1 MKQILNKNI
10 IKNIKKIATVVALL
24 IMNLLGLGNS
34 IYAASFSEINTYM
47 VGDCGTLLTY
57 QGAEVQA
64 IYIESN
70 QNGVAYPAYCMD
82 RTKPGAEKGS
92 YNVTTQNTL
101 QDIGLWRVIINGY
114 PYKSLAEL
122 GVANQWEAFTA
133 TKQAVYCYIH
143 GKRLE
148 YFGSIGTEAG
158 NRTLNALR
166 MILTNAAN
174 STETK
179 VSSTITI
186 NRVTDKWVQDAKDKN
201 YVSKTY
207 KATANAEMSK
217 YTIELTRADGLNIGG
232 IKITDEN
239 NNERKEFYPN
249 ENFKVLVPIK
259 DMKETTAFK
268 LSVQAKVKTKPV
280 YYGETQKAG
289 TQDYAITTN
298 PYEDG
303 TGIATDEY
311 IKNETKI
318 IILKKD
324 QDNGTMLER
333 VEFELL
339 DENQK
344 TVYAD
349 LKTDKD
355 GKIVIENLVPG
366 TYYLKETNATDG
378 YEAYPELIKI
388 ELGLN
393 QEMTVTVNNKKQ
405 EKPEIEAKT
414 TANKEVKTQEV
425 KKLPVAGM

>member
-1 MKQILNKNI
+1 MNKNI
-10 IKNIKKIATVVALL
+10 IKKTRKIAIVVALL
-24 IMNLLGLGNS
+24 IMNLLALGNS
-34 IYAASFSEINTYM
+34 IYAASFSEINTYSI
-47 VGDCGTLLTY
+47 GDCGALLTY
-57 QGAEVQA
+57 QGAQVQA

-70 QNGVAYPAYCMD
+70 QSGVAYPAYCMD

-101 QDIGLWRVIINGY
+101 QDIGLWRIIINGY
-114 PYKSLAEL
+114 PYKSLGEL

-186 NRVTDKWVQDAKDKN
+186 NRVTDKWVQDAKDKD

-217 YTIELTRADGLNIGG
+217 YTIDLTRADGLNIGG
-232 IKITDEN
+232 IKVTDEN

-249 ENFKVLVPIK
+249 ENFKVLIPIK
-259 DMKETTAFK
+259 DMKETTAFN

-280 YYGETQKAG
+280 YYGKTQKPG

-303 TGIATDEY
+303 TGLITEEY
-311 IKNETKI
+311 NKNETKL

-324 QDNGTMLER
+324 QDNGNKLEN

-339 DENQK
+339 DENKQ
-344 TVYAD
+344 TIYTD

-355 GKIVIENLVPG
+355 GKIVIENLLPG
-366 TYYLKETNATDG
+366 VYYLKETNPTDG
-378 YEAYPELIKI
+378 YEVYPELIEIK
-388 ELGLN
+388 LDLN
-393 QEMTVTVNNKKQ
+393 QEMTVTVNNKKE
-405 EKPEIEAKT
+405 EKPKVETKKT
-414 TANKEVKTQEV
+414 ADKEVKTKEV

>member
-1 MKQILNKNI
+1 MNKNI
-10 IKNIKKIATVVALL
+10 IKKTRRIAIVVALL
-24 IMNLLGLGNS
+24 IMNLLTLGNS
-34 IYAASFSEINTYM
+34 IYAASFSEINTYSI
-47 VGDCGTLLTY
+47 GDCGALLTY
-57 QGAEVQA
+57 QGAQVQA

-101 QDIGLWRVIINGY
+101 QDIGLWRIIINGY
-114 PYKSLAEL
+114 PYKSLGEL

-186 NRVTDKWVQDAKDKN
+186 NRVTDKWGQDAKDKN

-207 KATANAEMSK
+207 KATANAKMLK
-217 YTIELTRADGLNIGG
+217 YTIELNRADGLNMGG

-239 NNERKEFYPN
+239 NNEKKEFYPN

-259 DMKETTAFK
+259 DMKETTSFN

-280 YYGETQKAG
+280 YYGKTQKAG

-303 TGIATDEY
+303 TGVITEEY
-311 IKNETKI
+311 DKNETKL

-324 QDNGTMLER
+324 QDNGNKLEN

-339 DENQK
+339 NENK
-344 TVYAD
+344 ETIYTD
-349 LKTDKD
+349 LKTGKD

-366 TYYLKETNATDG
+366 VYYLKETNPTDG
-378 YEAYPELIKI
+378 YEAYPELIEIK
-388 ELGLN
+388 LDLN
-393 QEMTVTVNNKKQ
+393 QEMTVTVNNKKE
-405 EKPEIEAKT
+405 EKPKVETNKT
-414 TANKEVKTQEV
+414 ADKEVKTKEV

>member
-1 MKQILNKNI
+1 MEQKLNKNI
-10 IKNIKKIATVVALL
+10 IKKIRKVATVVALL
-24 IMNLLGLGNS
+24 IMNLLTLGNS
-34 IYAASFSEINTYM
+34 IYAASFSEINTYSI
-47 VGDCGTLLTY
+47 GDCGTLMTY
-57 QGAEVQA
+57 QGAPVQA

-70 QNGVAYPAYCMD
+70 QNGASYPAYCMD
-82 RTKPGAEKGS
+82 RTKPGAETGS
-92 YNVTTQNTL
+92 YNVTTQTTL
-101 QDIGLWRVIINGY
+101 QDVGLWRIIINGY
-114 PYKSLAEL
+114 PYKSLGEL

-186 NRVTDKWVQDAKDKN
+186 NRVTDKWIQDAKDKN
-201 YVSKTY
+201 YVSKIY

-217 YTIELTRADGLNIGG
+217 YTIELTRADGINIGG

-239 NNERKEFYPN
+239 NNERNEFYPN
-249 ENFKVLVPIK
+249 ESFKVLVPIK
-259 DMKETTAFK
+259 DMKENTAFNLK
-268 LSVQAKVKTKPV
+268 AQAKVKTKPV
-280 YYGETQKAG
+280 YYGKTQKPG

-303 TGIATDEY
+303 TGFITEEY
-311 IKNETKI
+311 NKNETKL

-324 QDNGTMLER
+324 QDSGGKLEN

-339 DENQK
+339 DENKQ
-344 TVYAD
+344 TIYTD

-355 GKIVIENLVPG
+355 GKIVIENLLPG
-366 TYYLKETNATDG
+366 VYYLKETNSTDG
-378 YEAYPELIKI
+378 YEAYLELIEIKL
-388 ELGLN
+388 ELN
-393 QEMTVTVNNKKQ
+393 QEMTVTVNNKKE
-405 EKPEIEAKT
+405 EKPEVETKKT
-414 TANKEVKTQEV
+414 ADKEVKTKEV

>member
-1 MKQILNKNI
+1 MNKNI
-10 IKNIKKIATVVALL
+10 IKKTRRIAIVVALL
-24 IMNLLGLGNS
+24 IMNLLTLGNS
-34 IYAASFSEINTYM
+34 IYAASFSEINTYSI
-47 VGDCGTLLTY
+47 GDCGALLTY
-57 QGAEVQA
+57 QGAQVQA

-101 QDIGLWRVIINGY
+101 QDIGLWRIIINGY
-114 PYKSLAEL
+114 PYKSLGEL

-217 YTIELTRADGLNIGG
+217 YTIELNRADGLNMAG

-239 NNERKEFYPN
+239 NNEKKEFYPN

-259 DMKETTAFK
+259 DMKETTSFN

-280 YYGETQKAG
+280 YYGKTQKAG

-303 TGIATDEY
+303 TGVITEEY
-311 IKNETKI
+311 NKNETKL

-324 QDNGTMLER
+324 QDNGNKLEN

-339 DENQK
+339 NENK
-344 TVYAD
+344 ETIYTD

-366 TYYLKETNATDG
+366 VYYLKETNPTDG
-378 YEAYPELIKI
+378 YEAYPELIEIK
-388 ELGLN
+388 LDLN
-393 QEMTVTVNNKKQ
+393 QEMTVTVNNKKE
-405 EKPEIEAKT
+405 EKPKVETNKT
-414 TANKEVKTQEV
+414 ADKEVKTKEV

>member
-1 MKQILNKNI
+1 MNKNI
-10 IKNIKKIATVVALL
+10 IKKTRKIAIVVALL
-24 IMNLLGLGNS
+24 IMNLLALGNS
-34 IYAASFSEINTYM
+34 IYAASFSEINTYSI
-47 VGDCGTLLTY
+47 GDCGALLTY
-57 QGAEVQA
+57 QGAQVQA

-70 QNGVAYPAYCMD
+70 QSGVAYPAYCMD

-101 QDIGLWRVIINGY
+101 QDIGLWRIIINGY
-114 PYKSLAEL
+114 PYKSLGEL

-148 YFGSIGTEAG
+148 YFDSIGTEAG

-186 NRVTDKWVQDAKDKN
+186 NRVTDKWVQDAKDKD

-217 YTIELTRADGLNIGG
+217 YTIDLTRADGLNIGG
-232 IKITDEN
+232 IKVTDEN

-249 ENFKVLVPIK
+249 ENFKVLIPIK
-259 DMKETTAFK
+259 DMKETTAFN

-280 YYGETQKAG
+280 YYGKTQKPG

-303 TGIATDEY
+303 TGLITEEY
-311 IKNETKI
+311 NKNETKL

-324 QDNGTMLER
+324 QDNGNKLEN

-339 DENQK
+339 DENKQ
-344 TVYAD
+344 TIYTD

-355 GKIVIENLVPG
+355 GKIVIENLLPG
-366 TYYLKETNATDG
+366 VYYLKETNPTDG
-378 YEAYPELIKI
+378 YEAYPELIEIK
-388 ELGLN
+388 LDLN
-393 QEMTVTVNNKKQ
+393 QEMTVTVNNKKE
-405 EKPEIEAKT
+405 EKPKVETKKT
-414 TANKEVKTQEV
+414 ADKEVKAKEV

>member
-1 MKQILNKNI
+1 MNKNI
-10 IKNIKKIATVVALL
+10 IKKTRRIAIVVALL
-24 IMNLLGLGNS
+24 IMNLLTLGNS
-34 IYAASFSEINTYM
+34 IYAASFSEINTYSI
-47 VGDCGTLLTY
+47 GDCGALLTY
-57 QGAEVQA
+57 QGAQVQA

-101 QDIGLWRVIINGY
+101 QDIGLWRIIINGY
-114 PYKSLAEL
+114 PYKSLGEL

-186 NRVTDKWVQDAKDKN
+186 NRVTDKWGQDAKDKN

-207 KATANAEMSK
+207 KATANAKMLK
-217 YTIELTRADGLNIGG
+217 YTIELNRADGLNMGG

-239 NNERKEFYPN
+239 NNEKKEFYPN

-259 DMKETTAFK
+259 DMKETTSFN

-280 YYGETQKAG
+280 YYGKTQKAG

-303 TGIATDEY
+303 TGVITEEY
-311 IKNETKI
+311 DKNETKL

-324 QDNGTMLER
+324 QDSGGKLEN

-339 DENQK
+339 DENKQ
-344 TVYAD
+344 TIYTD

-355 GKIVIENLVPG
+355 GKIVIENLLPG
-366 TYYLKETNATDG
+366 VYYLKETNSTDG
-378 YEAYPELIKI
+378 YEAYLELIEIKL
-388 ELGLN
+388 ELN
-393 QEMTVTVNNKKQ
+393 QEMTVTVNNKKE
-405 EKPEIEAKT
+405 EKPEVETKKT
-414 TANKEVKTQEV
+414 ADKEVKTKEV

>member
-1 MKQILNKNI
+1 MNKNI
-10 IKNIKKIATVVALL
+10 IKKTRKIAIVVALL
-24 IMNLLGLGNS
+24 IMNLLALGNS
-34 IYAASFSEINTYM
+34 IYAASFSEINTYSI
-47 VGDCGTLLTY
+47 GDCGALLTY
-57 QGAEVQA
+57 QGAQVQA

-70 QNGVAYPAYCMD
+70 QSGVAYPAYCMD

-101 QDIGLWRVIINGY
+101 QDIGLWRIIINGY
-114 PYKSLAEL
+114 PYKSLGEL

-186 NRVTDKWVQDAKDKN
+186 NRVTDKWVQDAKDKD

-217 YTIELTRADGLNIGG
+217 YTIDLTRADGLNIGG
-232 IKITDEN
+232 IKVTDEN

-249 ENFKVLVPIK
+249 ENFKVLIPIK
-259 DMKETTAFK
+259 DMKETTAFN

-280 YYGETQKAG
+280 YYGKTQKPG

-303 TGIATDEY
+303 TGLITEEY
-311 IKNETKI
+311 NKNETKL

-324 QDNGTMLER
+324 QDNGNKLEN

-339 DENQK
+339 DENKQ
-344 TVYAD
+344 TIYTD

-355 GKIVIENLVPG
+355 GKIVIENLLPG
-366 TYYLKETNATDG
+366 VYYLKETNPTDG
-378 YEAYPELIKI
+378 YEAYPELIEIK
-388 ELGLN
+388 LDLN
-393 QEMTVTVNNKKQ
+393 QEMTVTVNNKKE
-405 EKPEIEAKT
+405 EKPKVETKKT
-414 TANKEVKTQEV
+414 AYKDVKTKEV